1 MNIAGMLKQAQA
13 MQSKMQNLQAELAD
27 MLTEGQAGNG
37 LVKIVLTGKGDCRS
51 ITIDPSLLQPGE
63 RDMLQDLLV
72 VAHADAKQKI
82 DATLAQEMGKLTGG
96 LNLPAGFK
104 LPF

>member
-1 MNIAGMLKQAQA
+1 MNIAAMMKQAQA
-13 MQSKMQNLQAELAD
+13 MQSKMQSLQAELAE
-27 MLTEGQAGNG
+27 MLTEGQAGGG

-51 ITIDPSLLQPGE
+51 ISIDPSLLQPSE
-63 RDMLQDLLV
+63 QAMVQDLLV

-82 DATLAQEMGKLTGG
+82 DATLSAEMSKLTGG
-96 LNLPAGFK
+96 MNLPAGFK